1 MKKIPTFIKI
11 ILSIIVGI
19 VILKILLPALAIAL
33 LLFFGYID
41 EVYSNSANL
50 ETYIQ
55 TNNLEK
61 IKKLKLRK
69 GINGYYHGRTPLYH
83 ALSAGN
89 EDIVRYFIEQG
100 ADVNL
105 NGHNGLCKPCPDP
118 FPICNAI
125 NTKNKEIVKLLVEN
139 GANVNKGCRF
149 YRTTLSY
156 AKERGYEEIAE
167 ILKKAG
173 AKDDLF
179 SAIKRNDIKSV
190 KELIK
195 NGADVNEEYR
205 TDRPLSLAKTVR
217 HKEIEKILKDAG
229 AKDNFYQA
237 IINRKDLEGVKELI
251 EEGADVN
258 EKDERNQTP
267 LDYASYYDNPK
278 YKEIAKVLKDSGAKG
293 SLHSAIIRN
302 DLESVQELIREGVDI
317 NGEHL
322 GYIPLKTASHYERIE
337 IAKILIAAGAKDNI
351 CYAIER
357 NDLDGVKKLIADGE
371 DIKKIK
377 CYGESP
383 LKFAKSQEEY
393 NHNKE
398 IAELLKSAGAK

>member
-69 GINGYYHGRTPLYH
+69 GINGYYHGRTPLHH

-105 NGHNGLCKPCPDP
+105 DGHNGLCKPCPDP
-118 FPICNAI
+118 VPICNAI
-125 NTKNKEIVKLLVEN
+125 STKNKEIVKLLVEN
-139 GANVNKGCRF
+139 GANVNTGCHF
-149 YRTTLSY
+149 GRTTLAY
-156 AKERGYEEIAE
+156 AKEKGYKEIAE
-167 ILKKAG
+167 ILKEAG

-179 SAIKRNDIKSV
+179 SAIKRNDIEGV

-195 NGADVNEEYR
+195 NGADVNEEYH
-205 TDRPLSLAKTVR
+205 TNRPLSLAKTVGY
-217 HKEIEKILKDAG
+217 KEIEKILKDAG
-229 AKDNFYQA
+229 AKDSFYQA
-237 IINRKDLEGVKELI
+237 IKRNDIEGVKELI
-251 EEGADVN
+251 KEGADVN
-258 EKDERNQTP
+258 ERDEHYRAP
-267 LDYASYYDNPK
+267 LDYASYPD
-278 YKEIAKVLKDSGAKG
+278 YKEIAEVLKAAGAKG

-302 DLESVQELIREGVDI
+302 DLESVQELIREGVDV
-317 NGEHL
+317 NERHL
-322 GYIPLKTASHYERIE
+322 GDIPLRTASHEHKSIE
-337 IAKILIAAGAKDNI
+337 IAKVLIAAGAKDNI

-357 NDLDGVKKLIADGE
+357 NDLDGVQKLIADGE

-383 LKFAKSQEEY
+383 LEFAKSEEKY

-398 IAELLKSAGAK
+398 IAEVLKSAGAK